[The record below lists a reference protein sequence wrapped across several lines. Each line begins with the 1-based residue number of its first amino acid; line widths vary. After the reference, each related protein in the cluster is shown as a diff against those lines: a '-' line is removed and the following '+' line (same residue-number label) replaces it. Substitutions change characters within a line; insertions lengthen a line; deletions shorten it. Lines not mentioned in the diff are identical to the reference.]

1 MYFLRI
7 HLQLVVFDSLLCR
20 FIAGPCVGYLGVKEK
35 PIVFVQNT
43 FCEKVYQTI
52 SKSPNAER
60 VEGLSKQLG
69 WPTREVKRWFKNRR
83 QQSKPSLM
91 RKATES
97 RYCTFFPLFI
107 LVEDF

>member
-1 MYFLRI
+1 MYMSCTYKDTFPSCL
-7 HLQLVVFDSLLCR
+7 SLFTAR
-20 FIAGPCVGYLGVKEK
+20 FIAGPCVVYLGVKEK

-97 RYCTFFPLFI
+97 RYCSFL
-107 LVEDF
+107 LYCS